1 MPKEYP
7 TLSRRLLDAVDR
19 QPDSRAQIHKV
30 GQIWKEIPA
39 REMLRRIAGLSRALA
54 EMGVRQ
60 DDRVAIFAP
69 NCPEWHVADFAIT
82 GLGAVV
88 VPIYFRESPER
99 IAYILGHSEAKVVF
113 VSGSEQISRLLAMRS
128 ELHGVERIVVAGDS
142 TVAAPDDAL
151 QYETLISSADDAEVA
166 TYRLGAAKLRSS
178 QLASIIYTS
187 GTTGEP
193 KGVML
198 SHANFVSNEM
208 ASFQNLEYGPEDLA
222 VSFLPLSHVYERLTD
237 YCYLFRSIPI
247 AYVAKP
253 EEVAQALVEVRPTFA
268 AAVPRFFEK
277 LYSTVM
283 ERGAQ
288 ATGLRRHLFEWAVRT
303 ARRAIPWRA
312 YGRPVSP
319 LVKLQWELA
328 DRLVYQKFRA
338 GVGGRIRMFISGGA
352 PLAVEL
358 AEFFTTVGIT
368 ISQGYGLTETSPV
381 VSNNI
386 VAPNHIGTVGH
397 ILQDIEVRI
406 ADDGEI
412 LVRGPCVMVG
422 YYKRPDETREVIS
435 PDGWLATGDIGI
447 LDKDGYLTITDR
459 KKELLKTAGGK
470 LVAPAPIENALKTS
484 PYIQNA
490 ALVGD
495 KRRFIAALIVP
506 NFTTVEARARQ
517 ENVAFA
523 SRAELLASPWPHKLI
538 DGEIARLTASLAQ
551 YETIKRFALLER
563 DFTFDGGELTY
574 TLKLKRRVIEKE
586 YADVIEGLYAE
597 ASPTRS

>member
-7 TLSRRLLDAVDR
+7 TLTRRLLDAVDR
-19 QPDSRAQIHKV
+19 FPDSRAQIHKV
-30 GQIWKEIPA
+30 GPEWKDVPA

-113 VSGSEQISRLLAMRS
+113 VAGLEQVSRLLAMRT
-128 ELHGVERIVVAGDS
+128 ELPGVERIVVAGDP
-142 TVAAPDDAL
+142 AAAASDDTL
-151 QYETLISSADDAEVA
+151 QYETLIGPADNAEVA
-166 TYRLGAAKLRSS
+166 AYRLGAAKLRST

-198 SHANFVSNEM
+198 SHANFVSNEI

-222 VSFLPLSHVYERLTD
+222 VSFLPLAHVYERLTD

-247 AYVAKP
+247 AYVARP
-253 EEVAQALVEVRPTFA
+253 EDVAQALVEVHPTFA

-277 LYSTVM
+277 LYATVM

-288 ATGLRRHLFEWAVRT
+288 ATGFRRLLFNWAVST

-328 DRLVYQKFRA
+328 DRLVYKKFRA
-338 GVGGRIRMFISGGA
+338 GVGGRIRIFISGGA

-397 ILQDIEVRI
+397 LLQDIEVRI

-422 YYKRPDETREVIS
+422 YYKKPEETREVLS
-435 PDGWLATGDIGI
+435 ADGWFATGDIGI

-470 LVAPAPIENALKTS
+470 IVAPAPIENVLKTS
-484 PYIQNA
+484 AFIQNA

-506 NFTTVEARARQ
+506 NFTTIEARARQ
-517 ENVAFA
+517 EGVAFA
-523 SRAELLASPWPHKLI
+523 SRSELLASPWLHKLI
-538 DGEIARLTASLAQ
+538 EAEITRLTPNVAQ
-551 YETIKRFALLER
+551 YESIKRFALLEK

-574 TLKLKRRVIEKE
+574 TLKLKRRVIEKQ

-597 ASPTRS
+597 PSPARP